1 MIEFTNVT
9 KTYKSKKAGDT
20 VALNN
25 ISFKIP
31 SKGLTFLTGESGCGK
46 STLLNVLGG
55 LDNIDSGVIKVEDK
69 VLNEL
74 NAKELEQYR
83 NTGVGFIFQD
93 YNLFEQYNVYDN
105 VLLALELREEN
116 NNGKV
121 DEILKKVGLEE
132 LKYRKINE
140 LSGGQKQ
147 RVAIAR
153 ALVKSLR

>member
-69 VLNEL
+69 VLKL
-74 NAKELEQYR
+74 NLLSSFLWQITKIIKLIVIIIVI
-83 NTGVGFIFQD
+83 NITI
-93 YNLFEQYNVYDN
+93 NLF
-105 VLLALELREEN
+105 LLDL
-116 NNGKV
+116 
-121 DEILKKVGLEE
+121 DFILP
-132 LKYRKINE
+132 
-140 LSGGQKQ
+140 S
-147 RVAIAR
+147 
-153 ALVKSLR
+153 